1 MSISILGIFVAD
13 LAFFA
18 EKIPSMGETIIGK
31 KYIIGPG
38 GKGSNQAVA
47 AAKAAAS
54 FQLATSGYA
63 SAESL
68 TPALVTTTRV
78 YTPVNPDS
86 CHVPTASPR
95 LGLLSSSSHAE
106 NSIIPS
112 IMSDDILKILD
123 FIIAPYM
130 YSFKI
135 RYTNNFHAK

>member
-1 MSISILGIFVAD
+1 MATRGKPGALSPALKVASVWL
-13 LAFFA
+13 LAPA
-18 EKIPSMGETIIGK
+18 TRAASAP
-31 KYIIGPG
+31 
-38 GKGSNQAVA
+38 VA

-54 FQLATSGYA
+54 FQFATSGYA
-63 SAESL
+63 SAEWA

-78 YTPVNPDS
+78 YVPDNPDS

-95 LGLLSSSSHAE
+95 LGLLSSSSQAE
-106 NSIIPS
+106 KRIIPA